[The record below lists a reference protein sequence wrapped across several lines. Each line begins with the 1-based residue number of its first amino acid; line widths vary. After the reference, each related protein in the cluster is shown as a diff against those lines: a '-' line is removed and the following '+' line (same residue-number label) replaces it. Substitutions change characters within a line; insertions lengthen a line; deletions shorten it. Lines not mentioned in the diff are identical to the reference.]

1 MQFNQIKEILLD
13 DVCDIMLFKDNENI
27 EVKWGDKYKQN
38 IGVSYT
44 KPNNQFV
51 LHYYINHNS
60 NVYILDAE
68 LSNMLDKSEVVGIKN
83 MYENAEPITICLK
96 DTFNIRDI
104 IHEIK
109 NNLENKC

>member
-1 MQFNQIKEILLD
+1 MEFNELKEILLD
-13 DVCDIMLFKDNENI
+13 DVCDIMIFKYKENI
-27 EVKWGDKYKQN
+27 EVKWGDKYEQN
-38 IGVSYT
+38 VGISYT
-44 KPNNQFV
+44 KSNDQFV

-68 LSNMLDKSEVVGIKN
+68 LSDILNKSKVIGIKN
-83 MYENAEPITICLK
+83 MYENAEPITVCLK
-96 DTFNIRDI
+96 DSFNIREV